1 MLNLL
6 EKYYSNRYPRI
17 MGRLNSE
24 LLPEY
29 FYHNTRHTEDVI
41 QCTQII
47 GKHEGFTEEE
57 LAVLKIAALFHDT
70 GFLSQRQKHE
80 EAGAKF
86 FLEDVQDELPQ
97 NFIEQ
102 IVALILATQ
111 MPQAPKNELE
121 RVICDSDLDYL
132 GRSDFEEIGNNL
144 FKEMEFCKEITAISE
159 WDKLQIQFLEK
170 HCFHT
175 SYSKEFREPIKQKHL
190 LSLKSKLNF
199 SNS

>member
-6 EKYYSNRYPRI
+6 EKYYSDRYPRI
-17 MGRLNSE
+17 MERLNSE

-41 QCTQII
+41 QCTQVI
-47 GKHEGFTEEE
+47 GKHEGFSEEE
-57 LAVLKIAALFHDT
+57 LALLKIAALFHDT

-97 NFIEQ
+97 NLIDQ
-102 IVALILATQ
+102 IVELILATQ
-111 MPQAPKNELE
+111 MPQAPKNALE

-132 GRSDFEEIGNNL
+132 GRTDFEEIGNNL